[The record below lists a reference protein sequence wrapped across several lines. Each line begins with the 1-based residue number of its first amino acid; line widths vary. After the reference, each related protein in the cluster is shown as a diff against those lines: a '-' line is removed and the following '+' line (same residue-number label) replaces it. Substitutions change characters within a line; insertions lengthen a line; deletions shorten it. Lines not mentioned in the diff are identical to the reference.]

1 MGRGN
6 ACVHNP
12 YEGLFYI
19 DNDYLHSYRRVGCDA
34 EDECTVLASELGYS
48 EISSGNWVFDE
59 FESRCNYDWAID
71 WFKSSFKKRF
81 KSFSDCDQWISRYE
95 HAILENTLFYIVV
108 EDNEW
113 SVAIK
118 LIQKEDWLL
127 NLDGLQAKHYQS
139 YLNGMKDCLF
149 EQFDELG
156 TYGGPWTSGRI
167 RKVAS

>member
-1 MGRGN
+1 MSKGN
-6 ACVHNP
+6 ACVRNP

-19 DNDYLHSYRRVGCDA
+19 DNDYLHSYRSVNPDIHCGSVLVSELNY
-34 EDECTVLASELGYS
+34 EDLASGD
-48 EISSGNWVFDE
+48 WHFDE
-59 FESRCNYDWAID
+59 YESRCNFEWMLD
-71 WFKSSFKKRF
+71 WFKSSFKRRF

-95 HAILENTLFYIVV
+95 HAFLENALFYIVV

-149 EQFDELG
+149 EQFDELA

>member
-1 MGRGN
+1 MN
-6 ACVHNP
+6 A
-12 YEGLFYI
+12 
-19 DNDYLHSYRRVGCDA
+19 DNHYPRS
-34 EDECTVLASELGYS
+34 TVLRKGC
-48 EISSGNWVFDE
+48 GH
-59 FESRCNYDWAID
+59 
-71 WFKSSFKKRF
+71 KRF
-81 KSFSDCDQWISRYE
+81 LCDQWISRYE
-95 HAILENTLFYIVV
+95 HAILENALFYIVV